1 MKSIRTVYQE
11 ILGELTRSPQDP
23 ALDEK
28 QKGYDRDLTASI
40 RLLESGFSLKEIIRA
55 LKELSPMLKPYQK
68 DPRAQHVYL
77 NHVLQNINTQWTE
90 KAKSSFAN
98 AQNTYKKEMPTL
110 ANRFEKEKG
119 ATNAFGLAEDSEL
132 SLSLLLRD
140 GHSPQTIA
148 DVVRLNSPAKS
159 KDASYLATLQDGLA
173 ETQKRYEDIQRFS
186 SSNLSNAADAYRYYA
201 KDYLHE
207 TKTRRLTGKDD
218 QQILQK
224 MLDRLLSNNPEFVS
238 HTDSLLPFLHK
249 GILTASPVCSEPGR
263 DSNTYAASV
272 IETFQDSY
280 TVHQRNSEKHYPQTK
295 EAFLHTASEIQKDL
309 AGREPNPT
317 LLDALTA
324 RELLLEGEGRANLRK
339 AILAVSPAAK
349 EAHDPQDYVQSI
361 LDGAE
366 KSLFAEREI
375 EAMELHPVP
384 SNTDFANLNLSVK
397 ELYQQV
403 MRQRFKESPSF
414 ALEIT
419 EETAD
424 REAIERMLY
433 RFPNLNHQELIS
445 AIQEAS
451 PRANLPGIPKEY
463 APSLIALAERRLK
476 RVRERKNRQ
485 AKIEQKLNKLRGL
498 STEGVYSEENS
509 PMSRLKDGRIA
520 TRLLRQGRSK
530 EEVKQYLI
538 AFAKASAVT
547 AIAAGAFLYADQILE
562 KAQLVLGREQA
573 VQHFDAKQES
583 KSCRDAYL
591 ASVQP
596 QFQTKG
602 FASPA
607 MDIAAYRSLQ
617 EQGYSAH
624 DIQNTILTASPVAA
638 EPGRDEGYL
647 AYIQTQAELDRQR
660 EEERKQHYVVTPRLG
675 GGERGEERPSCEDEL
690 LYQREQM
697 RRTFGPDDVPDD
709 MDERIARALYESD
722 YPKDDII
729 HALDAHP
736 LSAEHDHTTD
746 RTYDHSDSKTD
757 SYGTQIF
764 TNVLEAIQEST
775 MMLGASLMHVLTRT
789 VTTTTTVTGPD
800 DKDS

>member
-11 ILGELTRSPQDP
+11 VLGELTHSPQD
-23 ALDEK
+23 ASLDEK

-40 RLLESGFSLKEIIRA
+40 RLLELGFPLKAIIRV
-55 LKELSPMLKPYQK
+55 LKELSPMLKPYQN

-77 NHVLQNINTQWTE
+77 NHVLQNINSQWTE
-90 KAKSSFAN
+90 KAKSSFTS
-98 AQNTYKKEMPTL
+98 AQSTYKKEMPTL
-110 ANRFEKEKG
+110 SDRFEKEKG
-119 ATNAFGLAEDSEL
+119 NRTFGLAEDSEL
-132 SLSLLLRD
+132 GLSLLLRD
-140 GHSPQTIA
+140 GHSPQTIT
-148 DVVRLNSPAKS
+148 DVVRLNSPAKG
-159 KDASYLATLQDGLA
+159 KDASYLATLQDGLT
-173 ETQKRYEDIQRFS
+173 ETQKRYDDIQNFS

-224 MLDRLLSNNPEFVS
+224 MLDRLLSNNPEFAS
-238 HTDSLLPFLHK
+238 HTDSLMPFLHK
-249 GILTASPVCSEPGR
+249 GILAASPVCSEPGR
-263 DSNTYAASV
+263 DSNTYATSI
-272 IETFQDSY
+272 IESFQDSY
-280 TVHQRNSEKHYPQTK
+280 AAHQRNSEKHYPKTK
-295 EAFLHTASEIQKDL
+295 EAFLHTAKEIQEDL

-317 LLDALTA
+317 LLDALAA
-324 RELLLEGEGRANLRK
+324 RELLFDGEGRSNLRK
-339 AILAVSPAAK
+339 AILAASPAAK
-349 EAHDPQDYVQSI
+349 EARDPQEYVQSI

-375 EAMELHPVP
+375 EALELHPVP
-384 SNTDFANLNLSVK
+384 SSTDFANLNLSVK

-433 RFPNLNHQELIS
+433 RFPNLNHQELIA
-445 AIQEAS
+445 AIEEAS
-451 PRANLPGIPKEY
+451 PRASLPGIPKGY
-463 APSLIALAERRLK
+463 AASLIALAERRLK

-485 AKIEQKLNKLRGL
+485 TKIEQKLNKLRGL

-573 VQHFDAKQES
+573 VKDYDAKQTP

-596 QFQTKG
+596 EFQTKG

-607 MDIAAYRSLQ
+607 MDIAAYRTLQ
-617 EQGYSAH
+617 DQGYSTH

-647 AYIQTQAELDRQR
+647 SYIQAQAELDRQH
-660 EEERKQHYVVTPRLG
+660 EEERKKNYVVTPRLG
-675 GGERGEERPSCEDEL
+675 GGERGEDRPSCEDEL

-697 RRTFGPDDVPDD
+697 ERVFGRGHTPED

-722 YPKDDII
+722 YSKDDII
-729 HALDAHP
+729 HALDDHP
-736 LSAEHDHTTD
+736 LTIGRAFEHSED
-746 RTYDHSDSKTD
+746 KMN
-757 SYGTQIF
+757 SYGAQIF
-764 TNVLEAIQEST
+764 TSVLEAVEAT
-775 MMLGASLMHVLTRT
+775 TLAAGAALTQVLTRT
-789 VTTTTTVTGPD
+789 VTTTTTIPEPGD
-800 DKDS
+800 QDS

>member
-11 ILGELTRSPQDP
+11 ILGELTHGPQDP

-77 NHVLQNINTQWTE
+77 NHVLQNVNNRWTE
-90 KAKSSFAN
+90 KAKSSFTN
-98 AQNTYKKEMPTL
+98 AQSTYKKEMPTL
-110 ANRFEKEKG
+110 ADRFEKEKG
-119 ATNAFGLAEDSEL
+119 KNVFGLAEDSEL
-132 SLSLLLRD
+132 GLSLLLRD

-159 KDASYLATLQDGLA
+159 KDASYLATLQNGLT
-173 ETQKRYEDIQRFS
+173 ETQKRYEDIQNFS

-224 MLDRLLSNNPEFVS
+224 MLDRLLSNNPEFAA
-238 HTDSLLPFLHK
+238 HTDSLMPFLHK

-280 TVHQRNSEKHYPQTK
+280 VIHQRNSEKHYPQTK

-309 AGREPNPT
+309 AGRETNPT
-317 LLDALTA
+317 LLDALVT

-339 AILAVSPAAK
+339 AILAISPAAK
-349 EAHDPQDYVQSI
+349 EARDPQDYVQSI

-375 EAMELHPVP
+375 EAMELHSVP
-384 SNTDFANLNLSVK
+384 SNTDFANLSLSVK

-451 PRANLPGIPKEY
+451 PRANLPGIPKTY

-485 AKIEQKLNKLRGL
+485 TKIEQKLNKLRGL

-573 VQHFDAKQES
+573 VQNYDAKQPP

-596 QFQTKG
+596 EFQTKG

-607 MDIAAYRSLQ
+607 MDIAAYRTLS

-647 AYIQTQAELDRQR
+647 AYIQAQAELDRQR
-660 EEERKQHYVVTPRLG
+660 EEERKKNYVVTPRLG
-675 GGERGEERPSCEDEL
+675 GGERGEDRPSCEDEL

-697 RRTFGPDDVPDD
+697 ERTFGRGNVTAD
-709 MDERIARALYESD
+709 MDERIARALYDSD
-722 YPKDDII
+722 YEKDDII

-736 LSAEHDHTTD
+736 LSSDDQSFTSGYAFEHSED
-746 RTYDHSDSKTD
+746 KKN
-757 SYGTQIF
+757 SYGAQIF
-764 TNVLEAIQEST
+764 TSVLEAVEAT
-775 MMLGASLMHVLTRT
+775 TLAAGAALTQVLTRT
-789 VTTTTTVTGPD
+789 VTTTTTITEPGD
-800 DKDS
+800 QDS